1 MNNDLMEKIS
11 ALVKRRGFMYPG
23 SDLYGGLANTY
34 DYGPMGA
41 ELLRNIRDLWWTEFI
56 QKRGDI
62 VGLDASLI
70 SHHKIWVAS
79 GHVASFADAMVD
91 CKNCKLRVRA
101 DHLIEDVLEKN
112 VEGTTVEEL
121 DKIIQDN
128 KMLCPNCKKH
138 EWTKVRKFNLL
149 FPVQL
154 GIVEGEQGYGY
165 LRGETAQGIFINFKN
180 VVDST
185 RVRLP
190 FGMAQLGKSFRNE
203 ITPGKSVFRT
213 VEFEQG
219 EIEYFFN
226 PQNQNWEVLFE
237 QWKKAMWEFV
247 VGKLEINQQNLRWR
261 THGDKER
268 SFYSKRT
275 EDLEYNFPFGFK
287 ELWGLAYRTDY
298 DLRQHIQ
305 YSGKDLHITDPIT
318 NEKIIP
324 HVIEPAVG
332 INRILLMIL
341 CDGYTEENNR
351 IYLRITPK
359 LAPFKAAVFPLVA
372 NKEDLVD
379 KAKSVYDELK
389 VHFMIAW
396 DDRGNIGKRYASQDE
411 IGTPFCITIDY
422 QTLENNSVT
431 VRFRDTG
438 EQKRINISEIKDY
451 LHKAL
456 V

>member
-154 GIVEGEQGYGY
+154 GIVEGE
-165 LRGETAQGIFINFKN
+165 
-180 VVDST
+180 
-185 RVRLP
+185 
-190 FGMAQLGKSFRNE
+190 
-203 ITPGKSVFRT
+203 
-213 VEFEQG
+213 
-219 EIEYFFN
+219 IEYFFN

-247 VGKLEINQQNLRWR
+247 VGKLEINQQNLRRR

-318 NEKIIP
+318 NEK
-324 HVIEPAVG
+324 
-332 INRILLMIL
+332 
-341 CDGYTEENNR
+341 
-351 IYLRITPK
+351 
-359 LAPFKAAVFPLVA
+359 
-372 NKEDLVD
+372 
-379 KAKSVYDELK
+379 
-389 VHFMIAW
+389 
-396 DDRGNIGKRYASQDE
+396 
-411 IGTPFCITIDY
+411 
-422 QTLENNSVT
+422 
-431 VRFRDTG
+431 
-438 EQKRINISEIKDY
+438 
-451 LHKAL
+451 
-456 V
+456 